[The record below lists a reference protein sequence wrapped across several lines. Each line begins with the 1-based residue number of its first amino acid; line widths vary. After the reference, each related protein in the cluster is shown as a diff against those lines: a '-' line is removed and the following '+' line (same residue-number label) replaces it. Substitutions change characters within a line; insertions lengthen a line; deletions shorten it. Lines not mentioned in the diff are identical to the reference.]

1 MKILIDFF
9 FLLKLIEEVVRWDYN
24 LLRFKYMM
32 IISNCVGV
40 ILLNLEIILILQQA
54 HSDLC

>member
-32 IISNCVGV
+32 IISN
-40 ILLNLEIILILQQA
+40 IL
-54 HSDLC
+54 